1 MMAKQV
7 SWRLV
12 ELLALSDQLVG
23 PLDLKKRER
32 ETERE
37 RERERERMRMRKGI
51 LWKMMGIPY

>member
-32 ETERE
+32 ERETERE
-37 RERERERMRMRKGI
+37 RERERE
-51 LWKMMGIPY
+51 